1 MPYFAAMLAAAA
13 LLGGG
18 AYAGLILS
26 KIRRQRMVYPDPAT
40 LVIEPDVAVR
50 VTRLEDD
57 RLEIRWQA
65 DSGPVR
71 IYAGTQPDAI
81 DHTQPIAVGDE
92 RDHVVLA
99 GLEAHQRYYFE
110 VEFGQPQRHRLIVS
124 ERILPLASAA
134 NFRDIGGY
142 RTSAGKHTRWGLL
155 YRSGSLGQ
163 LSGDDEA
170 YVAHLGLRTICDVR
184 SAEEVREEPD
194 RLPSNQPLHLHQ
206 PIFAGDNTR
215 ERLQALVFT
224 PGKLHGM
231 MLEAYTAHIL
241 ENNTDF
247 FKDFFERISQ
257 PANLPLLIHCTA
269 GKDRTGVTI
278 ALLLLLLGVPEETVI
293 ADYSLSNH
301 YYPHFH
307 NIMVPVVQRI
317 AWMGVSADDLK
328 PLLTAHPDTMR
339 GTLAYL
345 KSRYGSAEA
354 YLRSKVGLDDRVIA
368 QLKAQFLW

>member
-1 MPYFAAMLAAAA
+1 MFYLMAIFTGAVLV
-13 LLGGG
+13 GGG

-26 KIRRQRMVYPDPAT
+26 KLRRRRIVYPDPAT
-40 LVIEPDVAVR
+40 LVIDPDVDVR
-50 VTRLEDD
+50 VTRLEGDA
-57 RLEIRWQA
+57 LEIRWNA
-65 DSGPVR
+65 ESGPVK
-71 IYAGTQPDAI
+71 IYAGTKPDEI

-92 RDHVVLA
+92 RDHVVIDALDP
-99 GLEAHQRYYFE
+99 HQRYYFE
-110 VEFGQPQRHRLIVS
+110 VEFGRPARTLLVS
-124 ERILPLASAA
+124 ERILPLASIA

-142 RTSAGKHTRWGLL
+142 RTTDGRHTRWGLL

-170 YVAHLGLRTICDVR
+170 YVARLGIRTICDVR

-194 RLPSNQPLHLHQ
+194 RLPSNKPVYVHQ

-224 PGKLHGM
+224 PRKLNGM

-241 ENNTDF
+241 EFNVEF

-257 PANLPLLIHCTA
+257 PDNLPLLIHCTA

-278 ALLLLLLGVPEETVI
+278 ALLLLMLGVPEETVV

-307 NIMVPVVQRI
+307 NIMEPVVQRI

-339 GTLAYL
+339 GMLAYL
-345 KSRYGSAEA
+345 KEHYGTAEA
-354 YLRSKVGLDDRVIA
+354 YLRQKVGLDGGVID